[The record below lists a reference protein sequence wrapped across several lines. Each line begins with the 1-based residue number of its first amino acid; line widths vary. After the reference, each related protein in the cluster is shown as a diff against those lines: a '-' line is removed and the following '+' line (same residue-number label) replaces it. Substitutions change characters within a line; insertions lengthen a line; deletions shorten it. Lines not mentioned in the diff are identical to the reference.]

1 MIQMYGRSSVL
12 LWHCLEGT
20 VLGFHCKAPYFPIKS
35 QQLRKTL
42 LVCSSLSIRNQTTNY
57 KNPSFGSRSKNDIF
71 NSHIS
76 SRRSENKYFKTW
88 LRLAIGSWHS
98 HGLVIWMSGRRVAEN
113 KFTCWYLS
121 CGRKAKDG
129 DRSKAPLEN
138 LDHWICFEGDTHL
151 G

>member
-20 VLGFHCKAPYFPIKS
+20 VLGFHCKAPYFPIES

-42 LVCSSLSIRNQTTNY
+42 LVCSPLSIRNQTTNY
-57 KNPSFGSRSKNDIF
+57 KTPSFGSRSKNDIF

-98 HGLVIWMSGRRVAEN
+98 HGLFECLAEGLQR
-113 KFTCWYLS
+113 TSS
-121 CGRKAKDG
+121 CVGI
-129 DRSKAPLEN
+129 S
-138 LDHWICFEGDTHL
+138 HL
-151 G
+151 GERLKMETGPRLPWKTSITGYTLK